1 MKADLPEIVYSIIEE
16 SSFREILAALSGR
29 SERLSLS
36 GLIEPARSFF
46 LCLIQILTG
55 KKVACI
61 VAGDAELEFH
71 AKHIG
76 SFLEFLG
83 GDPDQVVKYPAL
95 DADPYNFI
103 PPHLQSACDRVSAL
117 NKIVNGSADIAVL
130 SLDSLINIISPPER
144 FRKLMF
150 SITRDES
157 LSMEEFIRKLVMA
170 GYGQADIVTAAGEFS
185 RRGGIVD
192 LFQPGEENPIRIEFS
207 GNAVESIRTF
217 DVNTQLSIKKRQRT
231 DIGPASE
238 IPLDQEAIDRILR
251 FLRTK
256 TGTRKGKAEEITE
269 RIEEQ
274 HYYPGI
280 EACGKILS
288 GDGETI
294 FSYLKDFIV
303 AVDDPVRVEEDISTI
318 YSEYEEAYRAS
329 HSKVFPEPGE
339 LFAAAGEIVSRIT
352 NCDIGMSD
360 LAIPDRKSSQFS
372 INSRPSRNF
381 SGRLSQFISE
391 IKKGTELGQRFTIM
405 MNSEGSRERM
415 RDILQEQSIP
425 FSDDPSGMGA
435 HDPLSLSL
443 CRITAGFE
451 LPDLQFTVHAE
462 SEIFGRERIR
472 IEKASAH
479 KTFAS
484 DFRDLKVGDLIVHY
498 DHGIGRYAGLVK
510 PSGMMDDRDFMLIL
524 YASGDKLYL
533 PVDRLDL
540 VQRYSS
546 MEGKKV
552 LLDRLGGVSWNRTKK
567 KAQRSIENLAKEL
580 LQLYAERK
588 VAKGH
593 SFSPDTEWQQEF
605 EKAFPYEETLDQI
618 RSLEEIKQGME
629 SDMAM
634 DRLLCGDV
642 GFGKTEVAMRAA
654 FKAVMDGTQVAVLSP
669 TTVLAFQ
676 HYNNFKE
683 RFAPFPITVDMLS
696 RFRTQAEQK
705 TAVRKLTAGETDII
719 IGTHRLLSRDV
730 SFRKLGLLI
739 VDEEQRFGVKHKEK
753 LSMMTRGVDVLSMTA
768 TPIPRTLQM
777 SLAGVRDISVIET
790 PPANRMSIQTNL
802 IPFKKSIIGSA
813 IRKELRRGG
822 QIYFVHNRVESLP
835 SMASRLREICPDA
848 KIILA
853 HGKMNERALERTM
866 LDFVSGKYDI
876 LLSTTIIENG
886 LDIPRVNTIIIN
898 RADAFG
904 LAQLYQLRGRV
915 GRSDIKAYAYLLI
928 PPVRVLTSTAR
939 RRLRALQEF
948 SELGSGFRLAAMD
961 LEIRGAGELLGTR
974 QHGHIAALGFELYM
988 KMLERAVREQMGEKP
1003 KERIPVKIN
1012 LGIDA
1017 RIPDHFIPAQNMRLA
1032 FYKRITSAETDDDL
1046 KEIRKEMGDRY
1057 GAFPSQVE
1065 NIFKLTGLK
1074 IRASEIDL
1082 REITAND
1089 GKIILNFGDASPV
1102 SAEQI
1107 VDFIIQNP
1115 EATITPAGQIII
1127 PQPASGDRIEW
1138 VKMVID
1144 QLL

>member
-1 MKADLPEIVYSIIEE
+1 MKADLPEIVYSIVEE
-16 SSFREILAALSGR
+16 RSFGEILAAISGR
-29 SERLSLS
+29 RGRISIS
-36 GLIEPARSFF
+36 GLTEPSRSFF
-46 LCLIQILTG
+46 IPLIQVLTG
-55 KKVACI
+55 KKIGAI

-71 AKHIG
+71 AKHIA
-76 SFLEFLG
+76 SFLGFLG
-83 GDPDQVVKYPAL
+83 GDPGKVVKYPAL
-95 DADPYNFI
+95 DADPYNLI
-103 PPHLQSACDRVSAL
+103 PPHLQSTCDRISAL
-117 NKIVNGSADIAVL
+117 SRIVKGSADIAVL
-130 SLDSLINIISPPER
+130 SLGSLINILPPPEQLLKR
-144 FRKLMF
+144 MF
-150 SITRDES
+150 SITKDDR
-157 LSMEEFIRKLVMA
+157 LSMEEFMRKLMAA
-170 GYGQADIVTAAGEFS
+170 GYRQADVVTAAGEFS
-185 RRGGIVD
+185 QRGGIVD
-192 LFQPGEENPIRIEFS
+192 LFQPGDENPMRVELS
-207 GNAVESIRTF
+207 GNDIESIRTF
-217 DVNTQLSIKKRQRT
+217 DVNTQLSIEKRRHI
-231 DIGPASE
+231 DIGPAAE
-238 IPLDQEAIDRILR
+238 IPLDRNAIDRVLK
-251 FLRTK
+251 FLRK
-256 TGTRKGKAEEITE
+256 KKEAKRGKIDEVSEK
-269 RIEEQ
+269 IEEQ
-274 HYYPGI
+274 GYYQGI

-288 GDGETI
+288 GSQETI
-294 FSYLKDFIV
+294 FSYLKDFLII
-303 AVDDPVRVEEDISTI
+303 VDDPVRVEEDIHTI

-329 HSKVFPEPGE
+329 HGNVFPEPAE
-339 LFAAAGEIVSRIT
+339 LFVDAGEIISRISS
-352 NCDIGMSD
+352 CDIGMSD
-360 LAIPDRKSSQFS
+360 LVIPDKKSSHFS

-381 SGRLSQFISE
+381 SGRPGHFISE
-391 IKKGTELGQRFTIM
+391 IKKGIPLGRRFIIM
-405 MNSEGSRERM
+405 MSSEGARERM
-415 RDILQEQSIP
+415 REILREHSIP
-425 FSDDPSGMGA
+425 FADEAADASADE
-435 HDPLSLSL
+435 PLALSL
-443 CRITAGFE
+443 CRIASGFE

-462 SEIFGRERIR
+462 SEIFGRERVR
-472 IEKASAH
+472 IEKTSAH

-484 DFRDLKVGDLIVHY
+484 DFRDLKVGDLVVHY

-540 VQRYSS
+540 VQRYSGA
-546 MEGKKV
+546 EGKKV
-552 LLDRLGGVSWNRTKK
+552 HLDRLGGVSWSRAKK
-567 KAQRSIENLAKEL
+567 KAQRSIENLASEL

-593 SFSPDTEWQQEF
+593 PFSPDTEWQEEF
-605 EKAFPYEETLDQI
+605 EKAFPYEETPDQL
-618 RSLEEIKQGME
+618 RSLEEIKREME
-629 SDMAM
+629 SDAAM

-642 GFGKTEVAMRAA
+642 GFGKTEVAMRAT
-654 FKAVMDGTQVAVLSP
+654 FKAVMDGMQVAVLSP

-676 HYNNFKE
+676 HFNNFKE
-683 RFAPFPITVDMLS
+683 RFAPFPIKVDMLS

-705 TAVRKLTAGETDII
+705 NAVRKLKTGETDII

-730 SFRKLGLLI
+730 SFKKLGLLI

-753 LSMMTRGVDVLSMTA
+753 LKMMSRGVDVLSMSA

-822 QIYFVHNRVESLP
+822 QVYFVHNRVESLP
-835 SMASRLREICPDA
+835 SMANRIREICPDA

-853 HGKMNERALERTM
+853 HGKMKERELERTM
-866 LDFVSGKYDI
+866 LDFVSGKCDI

-988 KMLERAVREQMGEKP
+988 KMLERSVREQMGEKP

-1032 FYKRITSAETDDDL
+1032 FYKRITSAESDDEL
-1046 KEIRKEMGDRY
+1046 TGIRKEMTDRY
-1057 GAFPSQVE
+1057 GDFPAQVE
-1065 NIFKLTGLK
+1065 NIFNLTGLK
-1074 IRASEIDL
+1074 IMASQIDL
-1082 REITAND
+1082 REVTASD
-1089 GKIILNFGDASPV
+1089 GKILLTFGDASTV

-1107 VDFIIQNP
+1107 VDFIIENP
-1115 EATITPAGQIII
+1115 EATITPAGQISV